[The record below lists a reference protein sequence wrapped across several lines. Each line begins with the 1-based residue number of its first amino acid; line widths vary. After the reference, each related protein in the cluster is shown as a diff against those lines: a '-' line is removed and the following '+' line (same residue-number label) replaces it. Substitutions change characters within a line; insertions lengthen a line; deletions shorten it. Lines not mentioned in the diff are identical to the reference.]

1 MTELGKERVAA
12 CSFTSS
18 EVNLF
23 CTMNWARSPTIL
35 LLGVTW
41 LWLEDSAPQYKHHS
55 VHLDNVTEEQVGLPV
70 FLLHHLKLVAQSQ
83 AVGITLRHG
92 HRLSYFGEEL

>member
-1 MTELGKERVAA
+1 MSLLLDALAQDLTWRNSMTELGKERVAA

-18 EVNLF
+18 EGNLF

-41 LWLEDSAPQYKHHS
+41 LWLEDSAPQ
-55 VHLDNVTEEQVGLPV
+55 
-70 FLLHHLKLVAQSQ
+70 
-83 AVGITLRHG
+83 
-92 HRLSYFGEEL
+92 

>member
-18 EVNLF
+18 EVSLF

-41 LWLEDSAPQYKHHS
+41 LWLEDSAHQ
-55 VHLDNVTEEQVGLPV
+55 
-70 FLLHHLKLVAQSQ
+70 
-83 AVGITLRHG
+83 
-92 HRLSYFGEEL
+92 

>member
-41 LWLEDSAPQYKHHS
+41 FRLEDFS
-55 VHLDNVTEEQVGLPV
+55 
-70 FLLHHLKLVAQSQ
+70 SQ
-83 AVGITLRHG
+83 
-92 HRLSYFGEEL
+92 